1 MRGYLIADALTTNL
15 SCLPYSQPASSST
28 SVRNS
33 AKIGLWS
40 LTCARSSYNNITIV
54 RVGASVVSQHESER

>member
-1 MRGYLIADALTTNL
+1 MRGYLLADALTTNL

-40 LTCARSSYNNITIV
+40 LTCARSSYN
-54 RVGASVVSQHESER
+54 